1 MKGTN
6 NDDFL
11 CIGGFLHEFSVDGKI
26 HPEISIY
33 VPKATIIPS
42 IDISYLAQHPDDTTN
57 DIGGNYTIRIL
68 RSPGGL
74 QREKSYLFLVNTR
87 LETLEWGRAL
97 VDVATRHKKGSPSWK
112 RIKRRSTVMEPKS
125 SYPATMVDGNGLK
138 RSATQPHA
146 RRDLGKPVVSD
157 RRASVPHIT
166 QKPQSYHDDKED
178 NESGERKEPF
188 EKERNNTTQC
198 QTSSEAPSKDVT
210 QGNNDSNSNSD
221 RLTAPEDSIPNAN
234 DELTKP
240 ALPEDD
246 TGRCYMPQ
254 LRHNSIEQS
263 ISKYK

>member
-1 MKGTN
+1 MYV
-6 NDDFL
+6 
-11 CIGGFLHEFSVDGKI
+11 GGFLHEFSVDGKI

-68 RSPGGL
+68 KSPGGL

-125 SYPATMVDGNGLK
+125 SYPAMVVDGNGLK

-146 RRDLGKPVVSD
+146 RRDLGKPAVSD

-166 QKPQSYHDDKED
+166 QSCHDDKED
-178 NESGERKEPF
+178 NESGERQESF

-198 QTSSEAPSKDVT
+198 QTSNEAPSKDDT
-210 QGNNDSNSNSD
+210 QGNNDSISKSDPSNLSLND
-221 RLTAPEDSIPNAN
+221 RPTAPEDSIPNAN
-234 DELTKP
+234 NELTKP

-246 TGRCYMPQ
+246 TARCYMPQ

-263 ISKYK
+263 ISKDK